1 MNFAPEDL
9 RASRVVTDGCGRRAI
24 LFMGRTFDFR
34 APDDVNNVMVEAV
47 VEALQF
53 QPEDDPDEKDAG

>member
-9 RASRVVTDGCGRRAI
+9 RASQVVTDGCGRRSI

-34 APDDVNNVMVEAV
+34 APDDVNNVMVT
-47 VEALQF
+47 ALV
-53 QPEDDPDEKDAG
+53 